1 MRWYVAFNQL
11 SNAQRRVLDG
21 ITAQLDKC
29 HWVQGFAGTGK
40 TVVITHLME
49 RVAAEKPRASLCFIT
64 YTHALKDLVA
74 SGMHGDVASRVEIKT
89 ANQFVRDRESF
100 DYVFLDEVQDIKP
113 AELTAIRSLAS
124 HIYVAGDP
132 DQRIYDGASET
143 EIAARLTPT
152 PWKLLEIF
160 RLTTLLRDVAMSI
173 FPGASLVEGSQALKT
188 ADVSIKLARFDHR
201 NAEVAWVW
209 AEALKWARPQ
219 DPSVI
224 LLPTHDAIADFARRL
239 SDVLQV
245 ATPPAVGCSE
255 RGRRDYE
262 PFNEHW
268 NNQDIRL
275 EYLGNGYGSLP
286 ASDSRP
292 MVYLMTFHSSKG
304 LDFKNVFI
312 PGMTDGAKIVAERA
326 LKDDPD
332 LARRLLFVAVTR
344 SRENLFISYTGNL
357 PHSYVA
363 RLPAEVVTEFAPTGA
378 AADQDEDFF

>member
-40 TVVITHLME
+40 TVVVTHLME
-49 RVAAEKPRASLCFIT
+49 RVAAEKPSASMCFIT
-64 YTHALKDLVA
+64 FTHALKDLVA
-74 SGMHGDVASRVEIKT
+74 SGLHSDVARRVEIKT
-89 ANQFVRDRESF
+89 ANQFVSDRESY

-113 AELTAIRSLAS
+113 AELTSIRSLAS

-143 EIAARLTPT
+143 DIATRLTPT

-160 RLTTLLRDVAMSI
+160 RLTTLLRDVAMSV
-173 FPGASLVEGSQALKT
+173 FPRASLVEGSQALKT
-188 ADVSIKLARFDHR
+188 ADVSIKLAKFDDR
-201 NAEVAWVW
+201 TAEVAWVW
-209 AEALKWARPQ
+209 REALSRARPQ

-239 SDVLQV
+239 SVVLKV
-245 ATPPAVGCSE
+245 DDPPAVRRSE
-255 RGRRDYE
+255 RGRRDYD

-268 NNQDIRL
+268 TDQDVPL
-275 EYLGNGYGSLP
+275 EYLGNSYGSLP
-286 ASDSRP
+286 ASDTRP

-312 PGMTDGAKIVAERA
+312 PCMSAGAKIVAERA
-326 LKDDPD
+326 LKEDPD

-344 SRENLFISYTGNL
+344 SRENLFISHTGSA

-363 RLPAEVVTEFAPTGA
+363 RLPAAVVTEFAPQSTSH
-378 AADQDEDFF
+378 DEDEDFF